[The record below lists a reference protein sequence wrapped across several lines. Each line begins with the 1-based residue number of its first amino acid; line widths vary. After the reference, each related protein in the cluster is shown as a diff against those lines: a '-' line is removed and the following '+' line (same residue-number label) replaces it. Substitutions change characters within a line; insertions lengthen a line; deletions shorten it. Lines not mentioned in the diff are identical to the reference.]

1 MDARRASAFT
11 LALTLLGRYLD
22 IVTTLI
28 VVYSGLG
35 YEANPH
41 MRPYIHDPPAL
52 LVIQTLGG
60 IALWLILHFAGKV
73 AGGRIRRALLWLA
86 VALSWLPVFNNLVTP
101 FGFSPLAILYV
112 R

>member
-1 MDARRASAFT
+1 MERESAT
-11 LALTLLGRYLD
+11 SLALTLAGRYLD
-22 IVTTLI
+22 AITTFVI
-28 VVYSGLG
+28 IYGGLG
-35 YEANPH
+35 YEANPF
-41 MRPYIHDPPAL
+41 MRPFVHDPPAL

-86 VALSWLPVFNNLVTP
+86 VALSWLPVLNNAMVPL
-101 FGFSPLAILYV
+101 GYSPLAALYV